1 VKENS
6 LPLGI
11 DIGATR
17 VRVVAAR
24 IALNGPRVNGV
35 AVREACV
42 YLTPEEARDLLAALA
57 VWADEV
63 PADPEWHTHVDDEDR
78 ELVIA
83 INPDSGRGQF
93 SDRS

>member
-1 VKENS
+1 MWIETE
-6 LPLGI
+6 P
-11 DIGATR
+11 
-17 VRVVAAR
+17 
-24 IALNGPRVNGV
+24 GV

-63 PADPEWHTHVDDEDR
+63 PADAEWHTHVDDEDR